1 MVLYLISINRD
12 HRLLLAKGYRRD
24 TGDEMNRLLTFLVS
38 VFPPISSPAIFLLL
52 EFVLLSESK
61 YSVWKYSNFIFSF
74 TQGNYIKKGNN
85 NKL

>member
-12 HRLLLAKGYRRD
+12 HRLLLAKGYRWN

-61 YSVWKYSNFIFSF
+61 YSVWKYSNFIFIFYS
-74 TQGNYIKKGNN
+74 GE
-85 NKL
+85 LH